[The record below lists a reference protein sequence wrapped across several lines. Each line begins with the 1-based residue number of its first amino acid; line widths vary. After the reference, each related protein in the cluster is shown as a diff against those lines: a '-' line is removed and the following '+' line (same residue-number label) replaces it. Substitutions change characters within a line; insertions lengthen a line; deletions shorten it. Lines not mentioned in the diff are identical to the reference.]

1 MPKKSRSLSYIWAN
15 ALTAY
20 FTIRYNDSSSV
31 KRQLLFFLSIKPPV
45 RRRIN
50 KINCNLSEI
59 THRRVANGCSDASGG
74 AWAYMAISK
83 TPVIRTR
90 KRRTLL
96 IHPLGMLPTILAS
109 LQINE
114 TRKIAGTVAKTRE
127 SNDCV
132 RLRRICR
139 FTANEATITISLTP
153 KSFIV
158 SPWSDSVNW
167 WVGHERDSHFHRR

>member
-1 MPKKSRSLSYIWAN
+1 MRQRLILDIIITQWNVNYYFFFFFIHQTIYI
-15 ALTAY
+15 
-20 FTIRYNDSSSV
+20 
-31 KRQLLFFLSIKPPV
+31 

-50 KINCNLSEI
+50 KINCYLSEI

-74 AWAYMAISK
+74 AWAYMAISR

-114 TRKIAGTVAKTRE
+114 TGKIASTVAKTRQR
-127 SNDCV
+127 SNDRV
-132 RLRRICR
+132 RLTWICR
-139 FTANEATITISLTP
+139 FTANEAMITISLTP
-153 KSFIV
+153 
-158 SPWSDSVNW
+158 
-167 WVGHERDSHFHRR
+167 